1 MEEGNMVLLR
11 DCLRFA
17 ADENMAQGDVHHQVV
32 LLRHA
37 VVADF
42 EIGATV
48 ALTPEHPLVFGGEIG
63 FVTNALQSPQDM
75 VVRAGPIRS
84 MMEAGVDVVLGTL
97 TTHAPPP
104 AHAPDAPSQ

>member
-1 MEEGNMVLLR
+1 MKIW
-11 DCLRFA
+11 
-17 ADENMAQGDVHHQVV
+17 GDVHHQVG

-48 ALTPEHPLVFGGEIG
+48 ALTPEHPLVIGGEIG

-97 TTHAPPP
+97 TTHEVPCSGPKNCR
-104 AHAPDAPSQ
+104 PSKQPRMVGSTIGV